1 MKNNWKKIVLI
12 LFGVLFISGFF
23 FLDSGE
29 VLYNQEKEEEVEVST
44 GQQKNIMSYI
54 EIAKFK
60 FHNLTMSEDYP
71 NPEDMTKEEIED
83 YLSNY
88 FSDPI
93 LSKLTAYWSGESDEV
108 DGLVNRFLSLSSEI
122 EGAEYVPLEDQEV
135 RVNWFDEYQS
145 IDVFLFVEKSGN
157 GWVIT
162 DIDFK

>member
-1 MKNNWKKIVLI
+1 MKNNWKKIVLV

-29 VLYNQEKEEEVEVST
+29 VLYNQEKEEVDEVSI

-93 LSKLTAYWSGESDEV
+93 LSKLTAYWSGERDEL
-108 DGLVNRFLSLSSEI
+108 DGLVDRFLSLSSEI

-135 RVNWFDEYQS
+135 RVNWFDKNHS
-145 IDVFLFVEKSGN
+145 IEVFLFVKKSGN